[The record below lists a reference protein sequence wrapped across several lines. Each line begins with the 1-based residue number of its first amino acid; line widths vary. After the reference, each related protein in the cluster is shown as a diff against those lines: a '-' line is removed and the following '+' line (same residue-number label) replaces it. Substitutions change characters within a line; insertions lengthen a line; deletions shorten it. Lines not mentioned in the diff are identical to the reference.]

1 MMIINTALIGL
12 GRIGWDY
19 HLPEIKRHCGFNLV
33 AAADTSDE
41 RLCEVKEAYSVQ
53 GYANYLDMYEK
64 EKPDL
69 VVIASPTHFHLE
81 HAVQA
86 MERGIDVFLDKPMA
100 VDLHEADEMINVME
114 KTGRKLMV
122 YQSLRMTSEFIILQD
137 IIKRGLIGRIYMI
150 KRTRT
155 AYVRRNDWQ
164 AMKKYGGGMVNNYGA
179 HLIDQLL
186 CLAAS
191 PVKRLT
197 CSLQSIASLGD
208 ADDVV
213 KALLETESG
222 VILDLDI
229 NMAAAESFAQW
240 VVLGSHGSITLK
252 HEDGNFFFHV
262 RYFYE
267 HELGEL
273 SLQNKLAASERSY
286 SNFDKIPWRE
296 EKTPVPV
303 PATQTYDGFYDKCY
317 EYYALDKEPF
327 VPVSQTREVMRVID
341 ECKKDAGW
349 N

>member
-1 MMIINTALIGL
+1 MKTLNTALIGL

-19 HLPEIKRHCGFNLV
+19 HLPEIIRHSGFNLV
-33 AAADTSDE
+33 AAADTSEE
-41 RLCEVKEAYSVQ
+41 RLREVRETYSVQ
-53 GYANYLDMYEK
+53 GYASYLDMYEK
-64 EKPDL
+64 ENPDL
-69 VVIASPTHFHLE
+69 VVIASPTHLHLE

-100 VDLHEADEMINVME
+100 AGLHEADEMIKVMR

-122 YQSLRMTSEFIILQD
+122 YQSLRVTPEFTLLQE

-150 KRTRT
+150 KRNRT

-191 PVKRLT
+191 PVKRIT
-197 CSLQSIASLGD
+197 CSLQRIASLGD

-222 VILDLDI
+222 IILDLDI
-229 NMAAAESFAQW
+229 NMAAAEGLAQW

-252 HEDGNFFFHV
+252 QEDGNYFFHV

-273 SLQNKLAASERSY
+273 ALQNKLAASERSY

-296 EKTPVPV
+296 EKIPVAMP
-303 PATQTYDGFYDKCY
+303 PTQIGDGFYDKCY
-317 EYYALDKEPF
+317 DYFALDSEPF
-327 VPVSQTREVMRVID
+327 IPVSETREVMRVID

-349 N
+349 Q